1 MDVEEGGLGEGCVC
15 LGGGSGMRWG
25 VNVWHVFVKKNN
37 PYILAV
43 SSLYSC
49 RTEVCII
56 IGSR

>member
-1 MDVEEGGLGEGCVC
+1 MFGGWEWDEV
-15 LGGGSGMRWG
+15 GGG

-43 SSLYSC
+43 SPLYSR

>member
-1 MDVEEGGLGEGCVC
+1 MFGGWEWDEV
-15 LGGGSGMRWG
+15 GGG
-25 VNVWHVFVKKNN
+25 VNVWHVFVKKTIRI
-37 PYILAV
+37 YILAV

>member
-1 MDVEEGGLGEGCVC
+1 MF
-15 LGGGSGMRWG
+15 GGGSGMRWG

-56 IGSR
+56 IGNR